1 MSVCIVVLGGHRCG
15 TSAVAGVL
23 YHLSVFMGYRLL
35 GAGRYNVRGHW
46 EDRTFLE
53 HHKKIVGGVLR
64 WKKPR
69 VNFEPCRQAYGQ
81 LVRRREA
88 EHKLWGFK
96 DPRTIF
102 VFPHFL
108 EVAKCEVRVINIW
121 RDLEASAH
129 SMWKRRGKKATSH
142 VNVDLDE
149 AREIAKRYRRKHM
162 QVLKAWEGER
172 LDLRYGRL
180 CRIPGRE
187 VNRVAAFVGVPPK
200 GKAVRF
206 IDPKLRHF

>member
-1 MSVCIVVLGGHRCG
+1 MSICIVVLGGHRCG
-15 TSAVAGVL
+15 TSAVAGAL
-23 YHLSVFMGYRLL
+23 HHLGVFMGYRLL
-35 GAGRYNVRGHW
+35 GAGKYNERGHW

-53 HHKKIVGGVLR
+53 HHKKIVGGVLG
-64 WKKPR
+64 WKSPK
-69 VNFEPCRQAYGQ
+69 VNFESCRQAYGQ

-88 EHKLWGFK
+88 EHELWGFK

-108 EVAKCEVRVINIW
+108 EVTRCEVRVINVW

-149 AREIAKRYRRKHM
+149 AREIARLYREKQT
-162 QVLKAWEGER
+162 QVLAAWKGER
-172 LDLRYGRL
+172 LDIRYGRL
-180 CRIPGRE
+180 CQKPGRE
-187 VNRVAAFVGVPPK
+187 VKRIAKFAGVPPRR
-200 GKAVRF
+200 KAIMF
-206 IDPKLRHF
+206 INPKLRHF